1 MPHPFR
7 VAPGQ
12 VIVYRYQVRAAA
24 SERVQVK
31 RQRGDQSFA
40 FAGRHLRD
48 SAPVQNDTAEQ
59 LHVEVHHVP
68 DHRLIA
74 HREAVSPILEPARGV
89 FHHRKCFRQ
98 NFIQLFPLLLQVRNL
113 RDLFLP
119 VRSFCPQLVV
129 RQALELLVELVDPA
143 NSRHQTL
150 ELALIF
156 RP

>member
-12 VIVYRYQVRAAA
+12 VIVYRHEMRASA

-31 RQRGDQSFA
+31 RQRRDQGFT

-48 SAPVQNDTAEQ
+48 SAPVQNNTAEQ

-98 NFIQLFPLLLQVRNL
+98 DFIELCPLLLQVRNL

-119 VRSFCPQLVV
+119 AAVFARNSSSDK
-129 RQALELLVELVDPA
+129 LLNCSS
-143 NSRHQTL
+143 NS
-150 ELALIF
+150 LI
-156 RP
+156 RRTVGIRRLSSR